1 MPFAVYV
8 VGLGIFTQGTSE
20 FMLSGL
26 LPGMA
31 DDLGVSVPDAGLLIS
46 AFAIGMVVGAP
57 LLAVAT
63 LRWPRRTALVALQ
76 AAFVVAHAVGALA
89 PGYAVL
95 FVTRVI
101 GALAYAGYWG
111 VAVATAVALVPAEAK
126 ARAVA
131 VVAGGLTLATIVGVP
146 AGTLLG
152 QVSDWRAAFWAVAA
166 ATAVSAVCTLLAV
179 PGGRGGRGE
188 GEQPSV
194 KDELRAMARPQL
206 WLSYAVTAFAF
217 GAVIVTFS
225 YLAALL
231 TEVTGVS
238 EGWVPAVLALFGV
251 GGMAGIVIGGR
262 TGQTRPLGTLGAGLG
277 ALAVFS
283 ALLALT
289 AHVTA
294 AVIAL
299 VFLLGLVGYV
309 TNPALQ
315 SRVFALAPGAPTLVG
330 ATNTAA
336 FNVGNTVAPLLGGL
350 TIDAGYGYASVAWVG
365 AALAAVGAA
374 GVLWAAGLQRA
385 DRKRAD
391 RERADRERAEE
402 GTCACGFCICVPKR
416 LPLGHGQTPR
426 VR

>member
-1 MPFAVYV
+1 MPPAVYI

-31 DDLGVSVPDAGLLIS
+31 DDLGVSIPDAGLLIS

-63 LRWPRRTALVALQ
+63 LRWPRRTALVWLQ
-76 AAFVVAHAVGALA
+76 AAFVAAHVVGALA

-95 FVTRVI
+95 FVTRVVS
-101 GALAYAGYWG
+101 ALAYAGYWG
-111 VAVATAVALVPAEAK
+111 VAVATAVALVPADAK

-146 AGTLLG
+146 AGTLLSQYSG
-152 QVSDWRAAFWAVAA
+152 WRAAFWAVAA
-166 ATAVSAVCTLLAV
+166 AAMVSLLCTLLVV
-179 PGGRGGRGE
+179 PGGRAAGE
-188 GEQPSV
+188 SPSV
-194 KDELRAMARPQL
+194 RAELRGMARPQL

-217 GAVIVTFS
+217 GAVVVTFS

-231 TEVTGVS
+231 TDVSGVP
-238 EGWVPAVLALFGV
+238 EGWVPAILALFGV
-251 GGMAGIVIGGR
+251 GGLAGIVIGGR
-262 TGQTRPLGTLGAGLG
+262 TGQSRPLGTLGLGLG

-289 AHVTA
+289 AQVTA
-294 AVIAL
+294 VVIVL

-315 SRVFALAPGAPTLVG
+315 SRVFTLAPGAPTLVG

-336 FNVGNTVAPLLGGL
+336 FNVGNTVAPMLGGL
-350 TIDAGYGYASVAWVG
+350 AIDAGYGYASVAWVG
-365 AALAAVGAA
+365 AALAAA
-374 GVLWAAGLQRA
+374 GTVAVLWAARL
-385 DRKRAD
+385 
-391 RERADRERAEE
+391 ERAE
-402 GTCACGFCICVPKR
+402 
-416 LPLGHGQTPR
+416 QTDR
-426 VR
+426 ADGGVTSAAEAVL

>member
-1 MPFAVYV
+1 MPPAVYI

-31 DDLGVSVPDAGLLIS
+31 DDLGVSIPDAGLLIS

-63 LRWPRRTALVALQ
+63 LGWPRRTALVSLQ
-76 AAFVVAHAVGALA
+76 AAFVVAHVVGALA

-101 GALAYAGYWG
+101 SALAYAGYWG
-111 VAVATAVALVPAEAK
+111 VAVATAVALVPASAK

-152 QVSDWRAAFWAVAA
+152 QVSSWRAAFWAVAA
-166 ATAVSAVCTLLAV
+166 ATVVSLVCTLILV
-179 PGGRGGRGE
+179 PGGNGGRGVRSGNGGRGGNGERGA
-188 GEQPSV
+188 GERPSV
-194 KDELRAMARPQL
+194 RAELRGMARPQL
-206 WLSYAVTAFAF
+206 WLSYAITAFAF

-231 TEVTGVS
+231 TEVGGVS
-238 EGWVPAVLALFGV
+238 EGWVPAILALFGV
-251 GGMAGIVIGGR
+251 GGLAGIVVGGR
-262 TGQTRPLGTLGAGLG
+262 TAEASPLGTLGLGLG
-277 ALAVFS
+277 GLVLFS
-283 ALLALT
+283 VLLALT
-289 AHVTA
+289 AEVTA
-294 AVIAL
+294 VVIAL
-299 VFLLGLVGYV
+299 VLLLGFVGYV

-315 SRVFALAPGAPTLVG
+315 SRVFTLAPGAPTLVG

-350 TIDAGYGYASVAWVG
+350 TIDAGFGYASVAWVG
-365 AALAAVGAA
+365 AALAGAGVL
-374 GVLWAAGLQRA
+374 GVLWAARLQRA
-385 DRKRAD
+385 ERGGPSAPTPVARVA
-391 RERADRERAEE
+391 RESVRAE
-402 GTCACGFCICVPKR
+402 A
-416 LPLGHGQTPR
+416 
-426 VR
+426 

>member
-1 MPFAVYV
+1 
-8 VGLGIFTQGTSE
+8 
-20 FMLSGL
+20 
-26 LPGMA
+26 
-31 DDLGVSVPDAGLLIS
+31 
-46 AFAIGMVVGAP
+46 
-57 LLAVAT
+57 
-63 LRWPRRTALVALQ
+63 
-76 AAFVVAHAVGALA
+76 
-89 PGYAVL
+89 
-95 FVTRVI
+95 
-101 GALAYAGYWG
+101 
-111 VAVATAVALVPAEAK
+111 
-126 ARAVA
+126 
-131 VVAGGLTLATIVGVP
+131 LATIVGVP

-179 PGGRGGRGE
+179 PGGRDESER
-188 GEQPSV
+188 PSV
-194 KDELRAMARPQL
+194 GAELRAMARPQL

-231 TEVTGVS
+231 TEVTGVP

-294 AVIAL
+294 VVITL
-299 VFLLGLVGYV
+299 VFLLGLAGYV

-350 TIDAGYGYASVAWVG
+350 AIDAGHGYASVAWVG
-365 AALAAVGAA
+365 AALAAA
-374 GVLWAAGLQRA
+374 
-385 DRKRAD
+385 
-391 RERADRERAEE
+391 
-402 GTCACGFCICVPKR
+402 
-416 LPLGHGQTPR
+416 
-426 VR
+426 

>member
-1 MPFAVYV
+1 MPLAVYI

-46 AFAIGMVVGAP
+46 AFAVGMVVGAP

-63 LRWPRRTALVALQ
+63 LRWPRRTALVSLQ
-76 AAFVVAHAVGALA
+76 AAFVVAHVIGALA
-89 PGYAVL
+89 PGYTVL
-95 FVTRVI
+95 FVTRVVS
-101 GALAYAGYWG
+101 ALAYAGYWG
-111 VAVATAVALVPAEAK
+111 VAVATAVALVPADAK

-131 VVAGGLTLATIVGVP
+131 VVAGGLTLATVVGVP
-146 AGTLLG
+146 AGTVLS
-152 QVSDWRAAFWAVAA
+152 QFSSWRAAFWAVAA
-166 ATAVSAVCTLLAV
+166 ATAVSLVGTLLAV
-179 PGGRGGRGE
+179 PGGRGEDTG
-188 GEQPSV
+188 PSV
-194 KDELRAMARPQL
+194 RAELRAMARPQL
-206 WLSYAVTAFAF
+206 WLSYAITAFAF

-225 YLAALL
+225 YLGALL
-231 TEVTGVS
+231 TEASGVS

-251 GGMAGIVIGGR
+251 GGMAGLVIGGR
-262 TGQTRPLGTLGAGLG
+262 TGQTRPLGTLGLGLG

-294 AVIAL
+294 VVIVL

-315 SRVFALAPGAPTLVG
+315 SRVFGLAPGAPTLVG

-336 FNVGNTVAPLLGGL
+336 FNVGNTVAPLLGGMA
-350 TIDAGYGYASVAWVG
+350 IDAGHGYASVAWVG
-365 AALAAVGAA
+365 AALAATGAV
-374 GVLWAAGLQRA
+374 GVLWAARLQRVV
-385 DRKRAD
+385 
-391 RERADRERAEE
+391 RERPPLPGHRKTVTAHDTARAE
-402 GTCACGFCICVPKR
+402 A
-416 LPLGHGQTPR
+416 
-426 VR
+426 

>member
-1 MPFAVYV
+1 MPLAVYI

-31 DDLGVSVPDAGLLIS
+31 EDLGVSIPDAGLLIS

-57 LLAVAT
+57 LLAIAT
-63 LRWPRRTALVALQ
+63 LRWPRRTALVSLQ
-76 AAFVVAHAVGALA
+76 AAFVAAHVVGALA

-95 FVTRVI
+95 FVSRVVS
-101 GALAYAGYWG
+101 ALAYAGYWG
-111 VAVATAVALVPAEAK
+111 VAVATAVALVPAAAK

-146 AGTLLG
+146 AGTVLS
-152 QVSDWRAAFWAVAA
+152 QYSSWRAAFWAVAA
-166 ATAVSAVCTLLAV
+166 ATVVSLVCTLLLV
-179 PGGRGGRGE
+179 PGGRGE
-188 GEQPSV
+188 GERPSV
-194 KDELRAMARPQL
+194 RAELRGMARPRL
-206 WLSYAVTAFAF
+206 WLSYAITAFAF

-231 TEVTGVS
+231 TEVSGVS
-238 EGWVPAVLALFGV
+238 EGWVPVILALFGV
-251 GGMAGIVIGGR
+251 GGMVGIVIGGR
-262 TGQTRPLGTLGAGLG
+262 TGEARPLATLGIGLG
-277 ALAVFS
+277 ALALFS

-294 AVIAL
+294 VVVAL
-299 VFLLGLVGYV
+299 VFLLGLAGYV

-315 SRVFALAPGAPTLVG
+315 SRVFTLAPDAPTLVG

-350 TIDAGYGYASVAWVG
+350 TIDAGYGYPSVAWVG
-365 AALAAVGAA
+365 AALATAGAA
-374 GVLWAAGLQRA
+374 GVLWAARLQRS
-385 DRKRAD
+385 
-391 RERADRERAEE
+391 
-402 GTCACGFCICVPKR
+402 GPKR
-416 LPLGHGQTPR
+416 VTVPGPR
-426 VR
+426 TTVAAHETAKAEA

>member
-1 MPFAVYV
+1 MPLAVYM

-46 AFAIGMVVGAP
+46 AFAVGMVVGAP

-63 LRWPRRTALVALQ
+63 LRWPRRTALVSLQ
-76 AAFVVAHAVGALA
+76 AAFVAAHVVGALA

-111 VAVATAVALVPAEAK
+111 VAVATAVALVPADAK

-166 ATAVSAVCTLLAV
+166 ATAVSAVCTLLVV
-179 PGGRGGRGE
+179 PGGRGE
-188 GEQPSV
+188 GERPSV
-194 KDELRAMARPQL
+194 GAELRAMARPQL

-231 TEVTGVS
+231 TEVTGVP

-251 GGMAGIVIGGR
+251 GGLAGIVIGGR

-374 GVLWAAGLQRA
+374 GVLWAAVLQRRTA
-385 DRKRAD
+385 GGA
-391 RERADRERAEE
+391 
-402 GTCACGFCICVPKR
+402 FCKSVPKR
-416 LPLGHGQTPR
+416 LPWGHGQTPG

>member
-1 MPFAVYV
+1 MPPAVYI

-31 DDLGVSVPDAGLLIS
+31 DDLGVSIPDAGLLIS

-63 LRWPRRTALVALQ
+63 LGWPRRTALVSLQ
-76 AAFVVAHAVGALA
+76 AAFVVAHVVGALA

-95 FVTRVI
+95 FVSRVVS
-101 GALAYAGYWG
+101 ALAYAGYWG
-111 VAVATAVALVPAEAK
+111 VAVATAVALVPAVAK

-146 AGTLLG
+146 AGTVLS
-152 QVSDWRAAFWAVAA
+152 QYSSWRAAFWAVAA
-166 ATAVSAVCTLLAV
+166 ATVVSLVCTLLVV
-179 PGGRGGRGE
+179 PGGRGE
-188 GEQPSV
+188 GERPSV
-194 KDELRAMARPQL
+194 RAELRGMARPQL

-231 TEVTGVS
+231 TEVSGVS
-238 EGWVPAVLALFGV
+238 EGWVPAILALFGA
-251 GGMAGIVIGGR
+251 GGLAGLVIGGR
-262 TGQTRPLGTLGAGLG
+262 TGETRPLGTLGLGLG

-294 AVIAL
+294 VVVAL

-315 SRVFALAPGAPTLVG
+315 SRVFTLAPDAPTLVG
-330 ATNTAA
+330 AVNTAA

-350 TIDAGYGYASVAWVG
+350 AIDAGYGYASVAWVG
-365 AALAAVGAA
+365 SGLAVAGAA
-374 GVLWAAGLQRA
+374 GVLWAAHLRRSGPQRVA
-385 DRKRAD
+385 ARPRTAVIS
-391 RERADRERAEE
+391 RETAKAE
-402 GTCACGFCICVPKR
+402 A
-416 LPLGHGQTPR
+416 
-426 VR
+426 

>member
-1 MPFAVYV
+1 MPLAVYI

-63 LRWPRRTALVALQ
+63 LCWPRRTALMALQ
-76 AAFVVAHAVGALA
+76 AVFVVAHVAGALA
-89 PGYAVL
+89 PGYATL
-95 FVTRVI
+95 FVTRVVS
-101 GALAYAGYWG
+101 ALAYAGYWG
-111 VAVATAVALVPAEAK
+111 VAVATVVALVPADAK

-152 QVSDWRAAFWAVAA
+152 QHSGWRAAFWAVAA
-166 ATAVSAVCTLLAV
+166 ATMVSLICTSAVPT
-179 PGGRGGRGE
+179 GGSTGE
-188 GEQPSV
+188 RPSV
-194 KDELRAMARPQL
+194 RAELRGLARPQL

-231 TEVTGVS
+231 TEVSGLA
-238 EGWVPAVLALFGV
+238 EGWVPVVLALFGA
-251 GGMAGIVIGGR
+251 GGMAGIAIGGR
-262 TGQTRPLGTLGAGLG
+262 TGQSHPLGTLGLGLG
-277 ALAVFS
+277 ALALFS

-294 AVIAL
+294 VVIVL
-299 VFLLGLVGYV
+299 VFLLGLAGYV

-330 ATNTAA
+330 AVNTAA

-350 TIDAGYGYASVAWVG
+350 AIGAGYGYASVAWVG
-365 AALAAVGAA
+365 AALAAAGAA
-374 GVLWAAGLQRA
+374 GVLWAARLR
-385 DRKRAD
+385 
-391 RERADRERAEE
+391 RERPPLPGRRASEVGGRVVAD
-402 GTCACGFCICVPKR
+402 GPVTG
-416 LPLGHGQTPR
+416 G
-426 VR
+426 

>member
-1 MPFAVYV
+1 MPPAVYI

-31 DDLGVSVPDAGLLIS
+31 DDLGVSIPDAGLLIS

-57 LLAVAT
+57 LLAIAT
-63 LRWPRRTALVALQ
+63 LSWPRRTALVSLQ
-76 AAFVVAHAVGALA
+76 AAFVVAHVVGALA

-95 FVTRVI
+95 FVSRVVS
-101 GALAYAGYWG
+101 ALAYAGYWG
-111 VAVATAVALVPAEAK
+111 VAVAAAVALVPAAAK

-146 AGTLLG
+146 AGTVLS
-152 QVSDWRAAFWAVAA
+152 QYSSWRAAFWAVAA
-166 ATAVSAVCTLLAV
+166 ATVVSLVCTLLVV
-179 PGGRGGRGE
+179 PGGRPE
-188 GEQPSV
+188 GERPSV
-194 KDELRAMARPQL
+194 RAELRGMARPQL

-231 TEVTGVS
+231 TEVSGVP
-238 EGWVPAVLALFGV
+238 EGWVPVILALFGV
-251 GGMAGIVIGGR
+251 GGLAGIVIGGR
-262 TGQTRPLGTLGAGLG
+262 TGQTRPLGTLGLGLG

-289 AHVTA
+289 AQVTA
-294 AVIAL
+294 VVVVL
-299 VFLLGLVGYV
+299 V
-309 TNPALQ
+309 
-315 SRVFALAPGAPTLVG
+315 
-330 ATNTAA
+330 A

-365 AALAAVGAA
+365 SGLAVAGAA
-374 GVLWAAGLQRA
+374 GVLWAAHLQRSEP
-385 DRKRAD
+385 RRA
-391 RERADRERAEE
+391 
-402 GTCACGFCICVPKR
+402 GTQARTTVISPEPAKAR
-416 LPLGHGQTPR
+416 P
-426 VR
+426 

>member
-1 MPFAVYV
+1 MPPAVYI

-31 DDLGVSVPDAGLLIS
+31 DDLGVSIPDAGLLIS

-57 LLAVAT
+57 LLAIAT
-63 LRWPRRTALVALQ
+63 LSWPRRTALVSLQ
-76 AAFVVAHAVGALA
+76 AAFVVAHVVGALA

-95 FVTRVI
+95 FVSRVVS
-101 GALAYAGYWG
+101 ALAYAGYWG
-111 VAVATAVALVPAEAK
+111 VAVATAVALVPAAAK

-146 AGTLLG
+146 AGTVLS
-152 QVSDWRAAFWAVAA
+152 QYSSWRAAFWAVAA
-166 ATAVSAVCTLLAV
+166 ATVVSLVCTLLVV
-179 PGGRGGRGE
+179 PGGRPE
-188 GEQPSV
+188 GERPSV
-194 KDELRAMARPQL
+194 RAELRGMARPQL

-231 TEVTGVS
+231 TEVSGVP
-238 EGWVPAVLALFGV
+238 EGWVPVILALFGV
-251 GGMAGIVIGGR
+251 GGLAGIVIGGR
-262 TGQTRPLGTLGAGLG
+262 TGQTRPLGTLGLGLG

-289 AHVTA
+289 AQVTA
-294 AVIAL
+294 VVVVL

-315 SRVFALAPGAPTLVG
+315 SRVFTLAPDAPTLVG

-350 TIDAGYGYASVAWVG
+350 AIDAGHGYASVAWVG
-365 AALAAVGAA
+365 SGLAVAGAA
-374 GVLWAAGLQRA
+374 GVLWAAHLQRSEP
-385 DRKRAD
+385 KRA
-391 RERADRERAEE
+391 
-402 GTCACGFCICVPKR
+402 GT
-416 LPLGHGQTPR
+416 QPR
-426 VR
+426 TAVISPEPAKARP